1 MYSLNE
7 YEKNKI
13 KVDLLNIVNDY
24 LTKAEVITPD
34 NKKIVVNDKK
44 SIDKKLSEI
53 RELINNFLD
62 VYDKKHVF
70 PLSYIGDKIKSDLC
84 NEILEVTKVLVP
96 FKENERKP
104 LVIDMS
110 FDLKIDDQDF
120 TSSLKHFDKEKDIL
134 RVNLTGTFEELHGN
148 TFIYSNL
155 FHSDYK
161 FNVEV
166 MLKIIFLCAH
176 LDKIRYQHKDNVKLG
191 ESEVDNDSSN
201 MKMFD
206 LENIVLLKTIDKK
219 LVVSNINDYYTKKLE
234 EELKEK
240 PELFDKLKER
250 FNSYKS
256 VFGKEGKTFLE
267 KFITSFLI
275 GNIKP
280 FAAFNAIEGIPKKI
294 EDVLLDNLI
303 AHLKKEPFEIIDN
316 SYFDQSKIMEIMN
329 KERRVYIPSGNT
341 DLNRNYSYLLY
352 KDNTFKLSDFYG
364 YEELLKMYYT
374 FSFFLENSIKNK

>member
-1 MYSLNE
+1 M
-7 YEKNKI
+7 
-13 KVDLLNIVNDY
+13 
-24 LTKAEVITPD
+24 
-34 NKKIVVNDKK
+34 
-44 SIDKKLSEI
+44 
-53 RELINNFLD
+53 
-62 VYDKKHVF
+62 
-70 PLSYIGDKIKSDLC
+70 SYIGDKIKSDLC

-120 TSSLKHFDKEKDIL
+120 INSLKHFDKSKDIL
-134 RVNLTGTFEELHGN
+134 RVNLTGTFEELYGN

-201 MKMFD
+201 MKTFD

-219 LVVSNINDYYTKKLE
+219 LVVSNINDYYTKKL
-234 EELKEK
+234 KQ
-240 PELFDKLKER
+240 R
-250 FNSYKS
+250 FNSNES
-256 VFGKEGKTFLE
+256 VFGNEGKTFLE

-280 FAAFNAIEGIPKKI
+280 FAAFNAIEGLSKKI
-294 EDVLLDNLI
+294 DDVLLDNLI
-303 AHLKKEPFEIIDN
+303 AHLKKKPLEIIDN